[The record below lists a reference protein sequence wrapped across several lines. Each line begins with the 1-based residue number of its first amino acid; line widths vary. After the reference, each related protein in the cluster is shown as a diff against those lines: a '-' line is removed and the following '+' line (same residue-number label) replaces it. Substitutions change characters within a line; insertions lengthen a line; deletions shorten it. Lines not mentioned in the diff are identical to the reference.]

1 MEPRHNEG
9 PRDRQNLFAIQRS
22 FVLSRFFSIYSVITG
37 VTKIV
42 CTQDFSLFY
51 YIDTSVLLEN
61 ILLVK
66 FIETTSGTRVAYF
79 P

>member
-1 MEPRHNEG
+1 MEPRYNEG
-9 PRDRQNLFAIQRS
+9 PRDRQDLFAIQRS
-22 FVLSRFFSIYSVITG
+22 FVLSRFFSIYSIITG

-42 CTQDFSLFY
+42 CTKDFNLFY

-61 ILLVK
+61 ILIVK
-66 FIETTSGTRVAYF
+66 FIKTTSGTRVAYF